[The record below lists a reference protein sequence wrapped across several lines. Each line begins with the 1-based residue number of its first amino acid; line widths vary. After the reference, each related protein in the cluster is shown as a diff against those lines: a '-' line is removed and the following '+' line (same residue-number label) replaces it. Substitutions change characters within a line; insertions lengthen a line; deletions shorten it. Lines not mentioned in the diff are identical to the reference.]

1 VRAQNGAAA
10 AFNSPKMPIRIVLAD
25 DHPLVLTALEQLF
38 QSAPDFEVIGCHSD
52 GASALADVRLHHPDV
67 LVLDLRMPGMD
78 GLAVLRDLKKDRAT
92 TRVVV
97 LTAAVDEREV
107 LDAIRLGVQGVVLK
121 EMAPRLLLDAVRKV
135 HSGGRWVETQLAG
148 RAMEELLNREAA
160 IEQLSS
166 VLTARE
172 IEVARLAATGLSNAQ
187 IGKRLFITEGTVKLH
202 LHHVYDKLN
211 VSRRPELTRYAREIG
226 LV

>member
-1 VRAQNGAAA
+1 MLPQ
-10 AFNSPKMPIRIVLAD
+10 MPIRVVLVD

-38 QSAPDFEVIGCHSD
+38 QAEPGFEVVSCHPD
-52 GASALADVRLHHPDV
+52 GASALAAVRAHQPDV
-67 LVLDLRMPGMD
+67 MVLDLKMPGLD
-78 GLAVLRDLKKDRAT
+78 GLAVLRELKKDRWA
-92 TRVVV
+92 TRVVI

-107 LDAIRLGVQGVVLK
+107 LEAMRLGVQGVVLK

-135 HSGGRWVETQLAG
+135 HGGGRWVETQLAG
-148 RAMEELLNREAA
+148 RAMEEMLNRQAA

-172 IEVARLAATGLSNAQ
+172 IEVARLAATGLSNAE
-187 IGKRLFITEGTVKLH
+187 IGERLFITEGTVKLH

-211 VSRRPELTRYAREIG
+211 VARRPELTRYAREIG

>member
-1 VRAQNGAAA
+1 
-10 AFNSPKMPIRIVLAD
+10 MPIRVLLAD

-38 QSAPDFEVIGCHSD
+38 QSQPDFEVVSCHPD
-52 GASALADVRLHHPDV
+52 GASALAGVREHHPDV
-67 LVLDLRMPGMD
+67 MVLDLKMPGMD
-78 GLAVLRDLKKDRAT
+78 GLAVLRELKKERSAT
-92 TRVVV
+92 RIVI

-107 LDAIRLGVQGVVLK
+107 LDAMRLGVQGVVLK

-135 HSGGRWVETQLAG
+135 HGGGRWVETQLAG
-148 RAMEELLNREAA
+148 RAMEEMLNREAA
-160 IEQLSS
+160 IQELSS

-172 IEVARLAATGLSNAQ
+172 IEVARLAATGLSNAE
-187 IGKRLFITEGTVKLH
+187 IGRRLFISEGTVKLH

-211 VSRRPELTRYAREIG
+211 VARRPELKRYAREIG

>member
-1 VRAQNGAAA
+1 
-10 AFNSPKMPIRIVLAD
+10 MPIRVILAD

-38 QSAPDFEVIGCHSD
+38 QGAPGFEVVGCHPD
-52 GASALADVRLHHPDV
+52 GASALAAVRAHTPDV
-67 LVLDLRMPGMD
+67 IVLDLRMPGMD
-78 GLAVLRDLKKDRAT
+78 GLAVLRELKKDRAA
-92 TRVVV
+92 TRIVI

-107 LDAIRLGVQGVVLK
+107 LEAMRLGVQGVVLK

-135 HSGGRWVETQLAG
+135 HAGGRWVETQLAG
-148 RAMEELLNREAA
+148 RAMEEMLNRQAA

-172 IEVARLAATGLSNAQ
+172 IEVARLAATGLSNAE
-187 IGKRLFITEGTVKLH
+187 IGARLFITEGTVKLH

-211 VSRRPELTRYAREIG
+211 VARRPELTRYAREIG

>member
-1 VRAQNGAAA
+1 
-10 AFNSPKMPIRIVLAD
+10 MI
-25 DHPLVLTALEQLF
+25 
-38 QSAPDFEVIGCHSD
+38 
-52 GASALADVRLHHPDV
+52 
-67 LVLDLRMPGMD
+67 
-78 GLAVLRDLKKDRAT
+78 
-92 TRVVV
+92 

-107 LDAIRLGVQGVVLK
+107 LEAMRLGVQGVVLK

-135 HSGGRWVETQLAG
+135 HGGGRWVETQLAG
-148 RAMEELLNREAA
+148 RAMEEMLNRQAA

-172 IEVARLAATGLSNAQ
+172 IEVARLAATGLSNAE
-187 IGKRLFITEGTVKLH
+187 IGERLFITEGTVKLH